1 MPSAGIPFSCR
12 MAIYCGRVLKSQQP
26 KAAAPPPSQLTLL
39 LNRMQQ
45 GDQDAAEQAASLVY
59 AELHRIASRQM
70 KRERPDHV
78 LQTTALVHE
87 AYLRLAGGKA
97 CEVES
102 RGHFFAVASQQMRRI
117 LVDFARKDNAQK
129 RGSGEIKEDLDSIRV
144 GVEGRSVDLL
154 ALDESLREL
163 ERLEPRAARVVEM
176 RYFGGHTD
184 REMAEALGVS
194 AITVRRDWDYARSWL
209 FSRMRPVKKT

>member
-1 MPSAGIPFSCR
+1 MTN
-12 MAIYCGRVLKSQQP
+12 SQQQEGE
-26 KAAAPPPSQLTLL
+26 AGPPSELTLL
-39 LNRMQQ
+39 LNRMQR
-45 GDQDAAEQAASLVY
+45 GDQDAAARAASLVY

-87 AYLRLAGGKA
+87 AYMRLVGGSA
-97 CEVES
+97 REVKS

-117 LVDFARKDNAQK
+117 LVEFARRTNALK
-129 RGSGEIKEDLDSIRV
+129 RGSGELRENLDSIRV

-154 ALDESLREL
+154 ALDESLEEL

-184 REMAEALGVS
+184 RDMAAALGVS
-194 AITVRRDWDYARSWL
+194 VITVRRDWEYARSWL
-209 FSRMRPVKKT
+209 FSRMRPAKKT

>member
-1 MPSAGIPFSCR
+1 
-12 MAIYCGRVLKSQQP
+12 VLKSQQP
-26 KAAAPPPSQLTLL
+26 KQAGPASQLTLL
-39 LNRMQQ
+39 LNRMRR
-45 GDQDAAEQAASLVY
+45 GDQDAAERAAGLVY

-87 AYLRLAGGKA
+87 AYLKMAGGKA
-97 CEVES
+97 FEVEN
-102 RGHFFAVASQQMRRI
+102 RAHFFAVASQQMRRI
-117 LVDFARKDNAQK
+117 LVDFARTAHAQK
-129 RGSGEIKEDLDSIRV
+129 RGSGEMVENLDSIRV
-144 GVEGRSVDLL
+144 GTEARSVDLL

-184 REMAEALGVS
+184 GEMAEALGVS
-194 AITVRRDWDYARSWL
+194 AITVRRDWEYARSWL
-209 FSRMRPVKKT
+209 FSRMRPAKKA

>member
-1 MPSAGIPFSCR
+1 
-12 MAIYCGRVLKSQQP
+12 VLKSQQP
-26 KAAAPPPSQLTLL
+26 KAASPPSKLTLL
-39 LNRMQQ
+39 LNRMQR
-45 GDQDAAEQAASLVY
+45 GDQDAAGQAAELVY

-97 CEVES
+97 FEVEN
-102 RGHFFAVASQQMRRI
+102 RAHFFAVASQQMRRI
-117 LVDFARKDNAQK
+117 LVDFARTAHAQK
-129 RGSGEIKEDLDSIRV
+129 RGSGEIAENLDALRV

-184 REMAEALGVS
+184 REMAEALEVS
-194 AITVRRDWDYARSWL
+194 VITVRRDWEYARSWL
-209 FSRMRPVKKT
+209 FSRMRPAKKT

>member
-1 MPSAGIPFSCR
+1 
-12 MAIYCGRVLKSQQP
+12 VLKSEQ
-26 KAAAPPPSQLTLL
+26 KAAGQPSQLTVL
-39 LNRMQQ
+39 LNRMQR
-45 GDQDAAEQAASLVY
+45 GDQNAAEQAAKLVY
-59 AELHRIASRQM
+59 AELHRIASRHM

-97 CEVES
+97 GELES
-102 RGHFFAVASQQMRRI
+102 REHFFAIASQQMRRV
-117 LVDFARKDNAQK
+117 LVDYARSARAQK
-129 RGSGEIKEDLDSIRV
+129 RGAGEVVEDLDSIQV

-163 ERLEPRAARVVEM
+163 ERFEPRAARVVEM

-194 AITVRRDWDYARSWL
+194 AITVRRDWEYARSWL
-209 FSRMRPVKKT
+209 FSRMRPKKAT

>member
-1 MPSAGIPFSCR
+1 VI
-12 MAIYCGRVLKSQQP
+12 KDQQQ
-26 KAAAPPPSQLTLL
+26 KAAASPPSQLTLL
-39 LNRMQQ
+39 LNRMRQ

-70 KRERPDHV
+70 KHERPDHI

-87 AYLRLAGGKA
+87 AYLRLAGKG

-117 LVDFARKDNAQK
+117 LVDFARRNHAQK
-129 RGSGEIKEDLDSIRV
+129 RGSGEVKDDLDSIQV
-144 GVEGRSVDLL
+144 GVEGRSIDLL

-163 ERLEPRAARVVEM
+163 ERLQPRAARVVEM

-184 REMAEALGVS
+184 HEMAEALGVS
-194 AITVRRDWDYARSWL
+194 AITVRRDWEYARSWL
-209 FSRMRPVKKT
+209 FSRMRPAKKT